1 MLPGWEKM
9 GMGGEDGE
17 GVKVGHSGQLNGG
30 KESER
35 SVRSG
40 ARAERAASATE
51 ELRVRRLAEV
61 GRPEDARER
70 ADRETCVV
78 PTRLRGDGEGRAP
91 GYMCAQGVR
100 ADSLLNRFIS
110 AFGSVPSLSSLILL
124 LFFFLFLMYNAV
136 QTISLLFA

>member
-1 MLPGWEKM
+1 M
-9 GMGGEDGE
+9 
-17 GVKVGHSGQLNGG
+17 
-30 KESER
+30 
-35 SVRSG
+35 
-40 ARAERAASATE
+40 
-51 ELRVRRLAEV
+51 RRLAEV

-70 ADRETCVV
+70 EDRETRVV

-100 ADSLLNRFIS
+100 ADSLLNRFIN

-136 QTISLLFA
+136 QTISLLFAY

>member
-1 MLPGWEKM
+1 MTTLPGWEKM
-9 GMGGEDGE
+9 GTGGEDGE
-17 GVKVGHSGQLNGG
+17 GIKVGHSGQLNGG

-70 ADRETCVV
+70 EDRETRVV

-91 GYMCAQGVR
+91 GYVCAQGVR

-110 AFGSVPSLSSLILL
+110 AFGSVPSLSVSDPIIIL
-124 LFFFLFLMYNAV
+124 FSFSYV
-136 QTISLLFA
+136 